1 MKRLWVKI
9 DPYDK
14 QLAIAALES
23 GAQAVVL
30 PAGCSDKVKQLGRIT
45 TIAADGDLKPE
56 QDVCFLE
63 ISSKAD
69 EVAAAKLPAD
79 KPLVVKM
86 ADWTI
91 IPLENLIAQRDNLIA
106 QISDASQARLMLEI
120 LEKGVDGILL
130 DSRDVNQIKKAAEIV
145 QQSSP
150 KMKLAQA
157 TITGIESL
165 GMGDRV
171 CVDTCSNM
179 AVGEG
184 MLIGNTATGFL
195 LVHSESVENPYV
207 AARPFRVNAGAVHAY
222 AMLPGGKTAYLADL
236 RAGQEVM
243 LVDHT
248 GATRSAYVGRSKVE
262 RRPLMLIKA
271 ELNGKDTS
279 LVLQNAETIRL
290 TSADGE
296 PLSVAKL
303 KVGDKVL
310 AHTESAGRHF
320 GMQVEETLIE
330 K

>member
-30 PAGCSDKVKQLGRIT
+30 PEGCSEKVKQLGRIT
-45 TIAADGDLKPE
+45 TIAPDGDLKPD

-69 EVAAAKLPAD
+69 EISAAKLPAD
-79 KPLVVKM
+79 KPLVLTM
-86 ADWTI
+86 ADWTV
-91 IPLENLIAQRDNLIA
+91 IPLENIIAQRDNLIA
-106 QISDASQARLMLEI
+106 QISDASQARAVLGA

-130 DSRDVNQIKKAAEIV
+130 DTRDINQIKKAAEIV
-145 QQSSP
+145 QSSSP
-150 KMKLAQA
+150 KIELAQA

-179 AVGEG
+179 SVGEG

-222 AMLPGGKTAYLADL
+222 AMLPGGKTAYLSDL

-243 LVDHT
+243 LVRHS
-248 GATRSAYVGRSKVE
+248 GATRTVYVGRSKVE

-271 ELNGKDTS
+271 ELDGKDTS

-290 TSADGE
+290 TSAKGE
-296 PLSVAKL
+296 PMSVAKL

-310 AHTESAGRHF
+310 AHTEASGRHF
-320 GMQVEETLIE
+320 GMKVEETLIE

>member
-1 MKRLWVKI
+1 MKKLWVRV

-30 PAGCSDKVKQLGRIT
+30 PAGCSEKVKQLGRIT
-45 TIAADGDLKPE
+45 TVAEDGDLKPN
-56 QDVCFLE
+56 QDVVFLE
-63 ISSKAD
+63 IASKAD
-69 EVAAAKLPAD
+69 EQAAAKAPHD
-79 KPLVVKM
+79 KTLVLKM
-86 ADWTI
+86 ADWTV
-91 IPLENLIAQRDNLIA
+91 IPLENLLAQRENIIV
-106 QISDASQARLMLEI
+106 QISDLAQVQLVPEV

-130 DSRDVNQIKKAAEIV
+130 DSPDANQIKKAAEIV
-145 QQSSP
+145 GRSGG
-150 KMKLAQA
+150 KVELAEA
-157 TITGIESL
+157 TVTAIESL

-179 AVGEG
+179 DVGEG

-222 AMLPGGKTAYLADL
+222 VLLPGGKTAYLSDL
-236 RAGQEVM
+236 RAGQEVL

-248 GATRSAYVGRSKVE
+248 GATRSAYIGRSKVE
-262 RRPLMLIKA
+262 RRPLMLVRA
-271 ELNGKDTS
+271 DLDGKDVS

-290 TSADGE
+290 TSPEGQ
-296 PLSVAKL
+296 PISVASL

-310 AHTESAGRHF
+310 AHIESAGRHF
-320 GMQVEETLIE
+320 GMKVEETLVE

>member
-1 MKRLWVKI
+1 MKRFWVKI

-30 PAGCSDKVKQLGRIT
+30 PAGCSEKVKQLGRIT
-45 TIAADGDLKPE
+45 TIAADGDLKPD
-56 QDVCFLE
+56 QDVSFLE

-69 EVAAAKLPAD
+69 EISAAKLPAD
-79 KPLVVKM
+79 KPLVLTM
-86 ADWTI
+86 ADWTV
-91 IPLENLIAQRDNLIA
+91 IPLENIIAQRDNLIA
-106 QISDASQARLMLEI
+106 QISDASQAHAVLGA

-130 DSRDVNQIKKAAEIV
+130 DTRDINQIKKAAEIV
-145 QQSSP
+145 QGSSP
-150 KMKLAQA
+150 KVELAEA
-157 TITGIESL
+157 SVTGIESL

-171 CVDTCSNM
+171 CIDTCSNM
-179 AVGEG
+179 TVGEG

-207 AARPFRVNAGAVHAY
+207 AARPFRVNAGAIHAY
-222 AMLPGGKTAYLADL
+222 VLLPGGKTAYLSDL
-236 RAGQEVM
+236 RAGQEVL

-248 GATRSAYVGRSKVE
+248 GSTRSAYIGRVKVE
-262 RRPLMLIKA
+262 RRPLMLIRA
-271 ELNGKDTS
+271 ELDGKDTS

-290 TSADGE
+290 PSSAGQ
-296 PLSVAKL
+296 PISVAKL

-310 AHTESAGRHF
+310 AHTEEAGRHF
-320 GMQVEETLIE
+320 GMKVDETLVE

>member
-14 QLAIAALES
+14 QLVIAALES

-30 PAGCSDKVKQLGRIT
+30 PAGCSEKVKQLGRIT
-45 TIAADGDLKPE
+45 TVAPDGDLKPD

-69 EVAAAKLPAD
+69 EIAAAKLPAD

-106 QISDASQARLMLEI
+106 QISDASQARVMLEV

-130 DSRDVNQIKKAAEIV
+130 DTRDINQIKKAAEIV
-145 QQSSP
+145 QRSSP
-150 KMKLAQA
+150 KVELAEA

-179 AVGEG
+179 SVGEG

-222 AMLPGGKTAYLADL
+222 ALLPGGKTAYLSDL
-236 RAGQEVM
+236 RAGQEVL
-243 LVDHT
+243 LVGHS
-248 GATRSAYVGRSKVE
+248 GSTRSAYVGRVKVE
-262 RRPLMLIKA
+262 RRPLMLIRA
-271 ELNGKDTS
+271 ELDGKDTS

-290 TSADGE
+290 TSLQGQ
-296 PLSVAKL
+296 PISVAKV

-310 AHTESAGRHF
+310 AHTEASGRHF
-320 GMQVEETLIE
+320 GMKVEETLIE